1 MKENGILVIYTGS
14 LRENEKRRSTGL
26 VNMISHL
33 FCKHCSLIL
42 FSPLKD
48 KRAVKSQ
55 NVLLKVANQSSVAL
69 MINRTDML
77 KNEGAFD
84 QFGSSAHLSNRCMR
98 IRVGTE
104 NQVVNERC
112 VIGNKDMRFV
122 EFGFSAMC
130 TDPCSPRC

>member
-26 VNMISHL
+26 VDMISHL
-33 FCKHCSLIL
+33 FCKHCSLVL

-69 MINRTDML
+69 MINRL
-77 KNEGAFD
+77 NEGAFD
-84 QFGSSAHLSNRCMR
+84 QFGSSTHLSNRCMR

-104 NQVVNERC
+104 NQIVN
-112 VIGNKDMRFV
+112 K
-122 EFGFSAMC
+122 
-130 TDPCSPRC
+130 